1 MAHNHE
7 HHHHHHLPHQL
18 NILFAIA
25 VSLNLG
31 FTALEVVYATMANSM
46 SLLAD
51 AGHNLGDVVGLAMAG
66 MANWL
71 LTRPSSDRYSYG
83 FKRTSILAALFNALI
98 LVGTSVL
105 IAYESINKLLHPQEV
120 QEYIVIIIAFIGIF
134 INGGTALLFIKGS
147 DEDLN
152 VKGAFLHLA
161 ADALISVGVVVAGIV
176 ILFSHWHW
184 VDPVVGLVIVALI
197 LISSWSLLRD
207 SVNLILDAVPTNID
221 HKAVEQFLLNIP
233 GVEGIHD
240 LHIWGL
246 STKEVALT
254 VHLIVPDVVFEDSQL
269 NTISTTLRHDFSIN
283 HATIQVEKSHE
294 DYPCGLE
301 NSCQPMVD

>member
-240 LHIWGL
+240 FHIWGL

-301 NSCQPMVD
+301 DSCQPMVD

>member
-1 MAHNHE
+1 MAHSHE
-7 HHHHHHLPHQL
+7 HHHLPQRL
-18 NILFAIA
+18 NAFFAIA
-25 VSLNLG
+25 VFLNLG
-31 FTALEVVYATMANSM
+31 FTVIEAFYAFMANSM

-66 MANWL
+66 AANWL

-83 FKRTSILAALFNALI
+83 FKRTSILAALINALI

-105 IAYESINKLLHPQEV
+105 IAYESINKLLHPQVV
-120 QEYIVIIIAFIGIF
+120 QEQIVIIIALIGILV
-134 INGGTALLFIKGS
+134 NGGTALLFIKGGE
-147 DEDLN
+147 EDLN

-161 ADALISVGVVVAGIV
+161 ADAVISIGVVIAGI
-176 ILFSHWHW
+176 IMLFFPWQW
-184 VDPVVGLVIVALI
+184 VDPLAGLMIVVLI
-197 LISSWSLLRD
+197 LMSTWSLLRD
-207 SVNLILDAVPTNID
+207 SVNLILDAVPATID
-221 HKAVEQFLLNIP
+221 HGAVEQYLLGIT
-233 GVEGIHD
+233 GVEAIHD

-246 STKEVALT
+246 STKEAALT
-254 VHLIVPDVVFEDSQL
+254 VHLIVPTMTFEDSHL

-301 NSCQPMVD
+301 NSCH